1 MAKDVKMSV
10 VIEGNSKQLQAA
22 MAAAAASSD
31 SAGKTITSSLK
42 KIATSMAKASL
53 AAVTLGA
60 AITGVFV
67 KQSVGTFLEFEVAM
81 ARMGATLGETSEI
94 TGELNENMDGLESV
108 IRNIAAQSSAT
119 ATQVAQA
126 GNVLALAGLSLEEL
140 GTETEGAIKS
150 LVQFSVVAG
159 TDVETAAGIV
169 ISAVKGMGLEIADMD
184 RVMDVFVATMTSSF
198 TDLQSLGMS
207 MKFLA
212 PTAQAAGLSIEEMA
226 AAVGA
231 LGDAGLQGTIAGTG
245 LRMSINKLLSP
256 TDDARRV
263 MDRLGLNFLTLT
275 PAGQSADAALRA
287 VSATITQTKVDVERT
302 SFALDI
308 LNGKLEDLSIEQQSN
323 SLAIMQIRARA
334 ERQGRELTETEIK
347 RIERLEMANKS
358 LAVEQ
363 ASVALEQRLAQR
375 ENKKFTDSLKE
386 QEQQFAEN
394 KDIVESQTM
403 GLTSLVDVINQLE
416 SAGATTAEVLEIFS
430 VRGGTAIMALQGQ
443 RQGFLDLIEV
453 TNNAEGATQR
463 YLQTMK
469 TTSDFQLK
477 VVASSFEE
485 TRLVVGELF
494 AELIG
499 VADAN
504 DGKIASSLRRVSE
517 VIRGNTDQWI
527 VLRDTIQEEIL
538 PLIAELPNFV
548 DRIMVAFELAVPF
561 IQAFADAM
569 KILGAI
575 LEPVFDLL
583 DGIVSVME
591 TLENSA
597 IGKGLLKGIS
607 GAITGAASGAAVGS
621 VVPVIGTA
629 YGAAG
634 GAALG
639 FSAGLGSEANNIGA
653 EINSALGIPEG
664 GLLSNHRGGVAE
676 SPSVGI
682 FGEAG
687 REALVPLDKYDMTLT
702 SKSSMN
708 SNEKPN
714 SGLTLNFE
722 SITINGGGSLT
733 RGDVQD
739 LINAEMPKIVKQS
752 YRGVRGIF

>member
-22 MAAAAASSD
+22 MAAAAGSTE
-31 SAGKTITSSLK
+31 SAGNSISSSLK
-42 KIATSMAKASL
+42 SMSKSMAVAGV

-60 AITGVFV
+60 AITGMFI
-67 KQSVGTFLEFEVAM
+67 KKSIGTFLEFEVAM
-81 ARMGATLGETSEI
+81 TRMGATLGETSEI
-94 TGELNENMDGLESV
+94 TGELNENMDGLETV
-108 IRNIAAQSSAT
+108 IRDIAKQSSAT

-126 GNVLALAGLSLEEL
+126 GNVLALAGLSMDEL
-140 GTETEGAIKS
+140 GTSTEGAIKS
-150 LVQFSVVAG
+150 LVGFSVVG
-159 TDVETAAGIV
+159 GVDVETAAGIV
-169 ISAVKGMGLEIADMD
+169 ISSVKGMGLEISEMD

-212 PTAQAAGLSIEEMA
+212 PTANAAGLSIEEMA
-226 AAVGA
+226 AAIGA

-275 PAGQSADAALRA
+275 PAGQAADTALRA
-287 VSATITQTKVDVERT
+287 VSATITQTKVDVERA

-334 ERQGRELTETEIK
+334 ERQGRELSETEIK
-347 RIERLEMANKS
+347 RIEKLEMANKS

-375 ENKKFTDSLKE
+375 QNKKFTDSLKE
-386 QEQQFAEN
+386 QEKQFSAN
-394 KDIVESQTM
+394 KDVVQSQTM

-416 SAGATTAEVLEIFS
+416 AAGATTAEVLEIFS

-443 RQGFLDLIEV
+443 REGFLDLVDI
-453 TNNAEGATQR
+453 TNDADGAAQR

-485 TRLVVGELF
+485 TRIVIGGLF

-499 VADAN
+499 LADAN
-504 DGKIASSLRRVSE
+504 DGKIANSLIRVSE
-517 VIRGNTDQWI
+517 VLRENTDQWT
-527 VLRDTIQEEIL
+527 VLRDAIQTEIL
-538 PLIAELPNFV
+538 PLIAQLPEFV
-548 DRIMVAFELAVPF
+548 DRAMVAFELAVPF
-561 IQAFADAM
+561 ITAFGQTM
-569 KILGAI
+569 KILGGI
-575 LEPVFDLL
+575 LKPVFDIL
-583 DGIVSVME
+583 DLIVGAMNR
-591 TLENSA
+591 LEKSA
-597 IGKGLLKGIS
+597 IGTALLRGVE
-607 GAITGAASGAAVGS
+607 GAITGAMVGGAAGSVIPVVGTTAGAIGGAAVGFS
-621 VVPVIGTA
+621 VG
-629 YGAAG
+629 AG
-634 GAALG
+634 G
-639 FSAGLGSEANNIGA
+639 EANEVGK

-708 SNEKPN
+708 TGSQSN

-722 SITINGGGSLT
+722 SITINGGGSMT
-733 RGDVQD
+733 AGDVRS
-739 LINAEMPKIVKQS
+739 IISAEMPKIVKQS
-752 YRGVRGIF
+752 YRGARGVF

>member
-22 MAAAAASSD
+22 MAAAATSSD

-42 KIATSMAKASL
+42 KISTSMAKASL

-67 KQSVGTFLEFEVAM
+67 KKSVGTFLEFEVAM

-386 QEQQFAEN
+386 QEQQFSEN

-416 SAGATTAEVLEIFS
+416 AAGATTAEVLEIFS

-443 RQGFLDLIEV
+443 REGFLNLIDV

-485 TRLVVGELF
+485 TRLVIGELF

-499 VADAN
+499 LADAN
-504 DGKIASSLRRVSE
+504 DGKIANSLIKVSE
-517 VIRGNTDQWI
+517 TLRENTDQWTA
-527 VLRDTIQEEIL
+527 LRDAIERDIL
-538 PLIAELPNFV
+538 PLIARLPEFV
-548 DRIMVAFELAVPF
+548 DRLMVSFELAVPF
-561 IQAFADAM
+561 IKAFGNAM
-569 KILGAI
+569 RFLGF
-575 LEPVFDLL
+575 LLKPVFFIL
-583 DGIVSVME
+583 DGIATIIEKLESTRTGRVVS
-591 TLENSA
+591 SA
-597 IGKGLLKGIS
+597 LTGAIS
-607 GAITGAASGAAVGS
+607 GAAAGAFVGGGIAS
-621 VVPVIGTA
+621 VPSSVIG
-629 YGAAG
+629 GVGGGLIAG
-634 GAALG
+634 GA
-639 FSAGLGSEANNIGA
+639 EAN
-653 EINSALGIPEG
+653 EQFF
-664 GLLSNHRGGVAE
+664 HRGGVAT
-676 SPSVGI
+676 SATRGV

-687 REALVPLDKYDMTLT
+687 REALVPLDQYDMSLT
-702 SKSSMN
+702 KKSGMN
-708 SNEKPN
+708 TGSQSN
-714 SGLTLNFE
+714 SGLTLNFD
-722 SITINGGGSLT
+722 SITINGGGSMT
-733 RGDVQD
+733 AGDVRSIISQ
-739 LINAEMPKIVKQS
+739 EMPKIVKQS
-752 YRGVRGIF
+752 YRGARGVF

>member
-42 KIATSMAKASL
+42 KIGKSMAKASV

-67 KQSVGTFLEFEVAM
+67 KKSVSTFLEFEVAM

-287 VSATITQTKVDVERT
+287 VSATITQTKIDVERT

-363 ASVALEQRLAQR
+363 ASVALEQRIAQR

-386 QEQQFAEN
+386 QEKQFSEN

-416 SAGATTAEVLEIFS
+416 AAGATTAEVLEIFS

-443 RQGFLDLIEV
+443 REGFLNLIDV
-453 TNNAEGATQR
+453 TNNADGATQR

-499 VADAN
+499 LADAN
-504 DGKIASSLRRVSE
+504 DGKISNSLIRVSE
-517 VIRGNTDQWI
+517 TLRENTDQWI
-527 VLRDTIQEEIL
+527 ALRDAIERDIL
-538 PLIAELPNFV
+538 PLIAGLPDLV
-548 DRIMVAFELAVPF
+548 DRMMVSFDLAVPF
-561 IQAFADAM
+561 IRAFGNIM
-569 KILGAI
+569 RVLGF
-575 LEPVFDLL
+575 LLKPVFFIL
-583 DGIVSVME
+583 DAIATAIKE
-591 TLENSA
+591 LESSK
-597 IGKGLLKGIS
+597 IGKVVSSTLTGAIS
-607 GAITGAASGAAVGS
+607 GAVGGAMVGGGIFS
-621 VVPVIGTA
+621 VPSSVIG
-629 YGAAG
+629 GVGGGLIAG
-634 GAALG
+634 GV
-639 FSAGLGSEANNIGA
+639 EAN
-653 EINSALGIPEG
+653 EQYF
-664 GLLSNHRGGVAE
+664 HRGGVAT
-676 SPSVGI
+676 SATRGV

-687 REALVPLDKYDMTLT
+687 REALVPLDQYDMSI
-702 SKSSMN
+702 SKKSGMN
-708 SNEKPN
+708 TGSQSN

-722 SITINGGGSLT
+722 SITINGGGSMT
-733 RGDVQD
+733 AGDVRS
-739 LINAEMPKIVKQS
+739 IISAEMPKIVKQS
-752 YRGVRGIF
+752 YRGARGVF

>member
-42 KIATSMAKASL
+42 KISTSMAKASV
-53 AAVTLGA
+53 AAITLGA

-67 KQSVGTFLEFEVAM
+67 KKSVSTFLEFEVAM
-81 ARMGATLGETSEI
+81 ARMGATLGETNEI
-94 TGELNENMDGLESV
+94 TGELNENMDGLETV
-108 IRNIAAQSSAT
+108 IRDIAKQSSAT

-126 GNVLALAGLSLEEL
+126 GNVLALAGLSMEEL
-140 GTETEGAIKS
+140 GTSTEGAIKS
-150 LVQFSVVAG
+150 LVGFSVVG
-159 TDVETAAGIV
+159 GVDVETAAGIV
-169 ISAVKGMGLEIADMD
+169 ISSVKGMGLEISEMD

-226 AAVGA
+226 AAVGS

-287 VSATITQTKVDVERT
+287 VSATIVQTKVDVERT

-334 ERQGRELTETEIK
+334 ERQGRDLTETEIK
-347 RIERLEMANKS
+347 RIERLEMANKM
-358 LAVEQ
+358 LGVEQ
-363 ASVALEQRLAQR
+363 ASVALEQRIAQR

-386 QEQQFAEN
+386 QEKQFSAN

-443 RQGFLDLIEV
+443 REGFLNLIDI
-453 TNNAEGATQR
+453 TNDADGAAQR

-499 VADAN
+499 LADAN
-504 DGKIASSLRRVSE
+504 DGKVANSLIRVSE
-517 VIRGNTDQWI
+517 TLRENTDQWTA
-527 VLRDTIQEEIL
+527 LRDAIQTEIL
-538 PLIAELPNFV
+538 PLIAELPEFV
-548 DRIMVAFELAVPF
+548 DRLMVSFELAVPF
-561 IQAFADAM
+561 IQAFASAM
-569 KILGAI
+569 RVLGLFLKPVFLI
-575 LEPVFDLL
+575 LEALVALIDYLS
-583 DGIVSVME
+583 GSM
-591 TLENSA
+591 
-597 IGKGLLKGIS
+597 IGRVIT
-607 GAITGAASGAAVGS
+607 GAAAGAASGATLGS
-621 VVPVIGTA
+621 MTA
-629 YGAAG
+629 TPFGVAAG
-634 GAALG
+634 AIGG
-639 FSAGLGSEANNIGA
+639 TGLGTIGA
-653 EINSALGIPEG
+653 LQNEGIVPEF
-664 GLLSNHRGGVAE
+664 HRGGIANTRTAGV
-676 SPSVGI
+676 
-682 FGEAG
+682 FGESG
-687 REALVPLDKYDMTLT
+687 REALVPLDQYDMSI
-702 SKSSMN
+702 SKKSGMN
-708 SNEKPN
+708 TGSQSN
-714 SGLTLNFE
+714 SGLTLNFD
-722 SITINGGGSLT
+722 SITINGGGSMT
-733 RGDVQD
+733 AGDVRS
-739 LINAEMPKIVKQS
+739 IISAEMPKIVKQS
-752 YRGVRGIF
+752 YRGARGIF

>member
-1 MAKDVKMSV
+1 MAKDVEMKA
-10 VIEGNSKQLQAA
+10 VIGGDSKGIQTAFA
-22 MAAAAASSD
+22 AAAAASEAS
-31 SAGKTITSSLK
+31 GKTISGTLT
-42 KIATSMAKASL
+42 KIGKSMAAASL

-67 KQSVGTFLEFEVAM
+67 KKSVTTFLEFEVAM

-363 ASVALEQRLAQR
+363 ASVALEQRIAQR

-443 RQGFLDLIEV
+443 REGFLNLIDV

-499 VADAN
+499 LADAN
-504 DGKIASSLRRVSE
+504 DGKIANSLIRVSE
-517 VIRGNTDQWI
+517 TLRANTDQFTI
-527 VLRDTIQEEIL
+527 LRDAIQEEIL
-538 PLIAELPNFV
+538 PLIARLPEFV
-548 DRIMVAFELAVPF
+548 DRMMVAFELAVPF
-561 IQAFADAM
+561 IRAFANAM
-569 KILGAI
+569 KFLGFILM
-575 LEPVFDLL
+575 PVFATLDLL
-583 DGIVSVME
+583 ASAIE
-591 TLENSA
+591 RLENSKL
-597 IGKGLLKGIS
+597 GKVVSSALS
-607 GAITGAASGAAVGS
+607 GAITGAIGGAVVGGGIGS
-621 VVPVIGTA
+621 VPASVI
-629 YGAAG
+629 GAAG
-634 GAALG
+634 GAVIG
-639 FSAGLGSEANNIGA
+639 GGVEAN
-653 EINSALGIPEG
+653 EQFF
-664 GLLSNHRGGVAE
+664 HRGGVAT
-676 SPSVGI
+676 SATRGV

-687 REALVPLDKYDMTLT
+687 REALVPLDQYDMSLT
-702 SKSSMN
+702 KKSGMN
-708 SNEKPN
+708 IGSQSN

-722 SITINGGGSLT
+722 SITINGGGSMT
-733 RGDVQD
+733 AGDVRS
-739 LINAEMPKIVKQS
+739 IISSEMPKIVKQS
-752 YRGVRGIF
+752 YRGARGVF